1 MPDRY
6 GPRGVFALL
15 IPQQNS
21 CQQPES
27 EAMRPDGV
35 NNQIYRF
42 ELESQDDVAG
52 AVLRA
57 VPGAHGCWP
66 DMIVGG
72 NSLEMRGW
80 SLDRVARYREELLE
94 RAGDVP
100 VVNATDATEA
110 ALRKVGARRIG
121 MFVPLYQ
128 ETLDSA
134 AGYWEAVGFE
144 VAKRTCLGVH
154 HPRHS
159 IDIDDAT
166 IERVFEEID
175 GDDIDTLVHIGGSL
189 GIGWMIETLEAKF
202 GKPVLSVNQTA
213 YWYALRKH
221 GVTDPIPG
229 RGRLLRETSID

>member
-6 GPRGVFALL
+6 GPRGVIALL

-21 CQQPES
+21 CQQPEY
-27 EAMRPDGV
+27 EAMRPAGV

-57 VPGAHGCWP
+57 LPGAHGCWP
-66 DMIVGG
+66 DLIVGG
-72 NSLEMRGW
+72 NSLEMRNW
-80 SLDRVARYREELLE
+80 SLARQARYREELLE
-94 RAGDVP
+94 RADGVP

-110 ALRKVGARRIG
+110 ALRKVGARRIA

-134 AGYWEAVGFE
+134 AAYWEAVGFD
-144 VAKRTCLGVH
+144 VPYRTCMGVR

-159 IDIDDAT
+159 IGITLEQVMA
-166 IERVFEEID
+166 VFESID
-175 GDDIDTLVHIGGSL
+175 HDDVDTLMHIGGSL
-189 GIGWMIETLEAKF
+189 GIGDMIEPLEAKF
-202 GKPVLSVNQTA
+202 GKPVL
-213 YWYALRKH
+213 
-221 GVTDPIPG
+221 
-229 RGRLLRETSID
+229 

>member
-6 GPRGVFALL
+6 GPRGVIALL

-21 CQQPES
+21 CQQPEYA
-27 EAMRPDGV
+27 AMRPEGV

-42 ELESQDDVAG
+42 VLESQDDVAG
-52 AVLRA
+52 TVLDA
-57 VPGAHGCWP
+57 LPGAHGCWP
-66 DMIVGG
+66 DLIVGG
-72 NSLEMRGW
+72 NSLEMRNW
-80 SLDRVARYREELLE
+80 SLERQARYREELRE
-94 RAGDVP
+94 RARDVP
-100 VVNATDATEA
+100 VINTTDATEA
-110 ALRKVGARRIG
+110 ALRKVGAQRIG
-121 MFVPLYQ
+121 MFVPLYR

-189 GIGWMIETLEAKF
+189 GIGWMIEQLEAKF

-213 YWYALRKH
+213 YWYALRTL
-221 GVTDPIPG
+221 GIADAVPD
-229 RGRLLRETSID
+229 RGRLMRETSID

>member
-21 CQQPES
+21 CQQPEY
-27 EAMRPDGV
+27 EAMRPAGV

-42 ELESQDDVAG
+42 ELESQDDVAA

-57 VPGAHGCWP
+57 MPGAHGCWP
-66 DMIVGG
+66 DLIVGG

-80 SLDRVARYREELLE
+80 SLARQARYREELLA
-94 RAGDVP
+94 RANGVP

-110 ALRKVGARRIG
+110 ALRKVGAQRIAL
-121 MFVPLYQ
+121 FVPLYQ

-134 AGYWEAVGFE
+134 AGYWEAVGFD
-144 VAKRTCLGVH
+144 VPYRTCMGIR

-159 IDIDDAT
+159 IGITLEQVTA
-166 IERVFEEID
+166 VFEEID
-175 GDDIDTLVHIGGSL
+175 HDDVDTLVHIGGSL
-189 GIGWMIETLEAKF
+189 GIGDMIEPLEAKF

-213 YWYALRKH
+213 YWYALRTH
-221 GVTDPIPG
+221 GIADPVPG
-229 RGRLLRETSID
+229 RGRLLRETAIT